1 MLVFLLFLSVT
12 GTKPPSGR
20 VSFCAVGDILLD
32 RGVRNIIENKDFDY
46 PFRNVR
52 NIVDL
57 HDLAFCNLECP
68 ITEKGNPIAKRF
80 SFCADTSY
88 VNGIVNSGFNII
100 SVANNHTLDY
110 GRTGFIR
117 TSQLLS
123 EKGLFSIGGGVNQKE
138 ARGATIITKNGL
150 KFAFFGFIDMLPD
163 GIVYIESEAG
173 PAYASTEEIV
183 RKIEKIRDKVD
194 FVIVSFHWGSEFNR
208 YPRIDHVEKAHRI
221 IDAGADLILGH
232 HPHVLQSV
240 EIYKERPIIYSLGNF
255 VFDQHK
261 IKQCQSAIFE
271 CVFEKGKVD
280 SISFIPVI
288 LEKSCPRI
296 AEKKERKKIMNTIID
311 ISNEFGTRFCE
322 KNNKLFVKIDSS
334 FSFTKPICRCENPEV
349 RVSLSGDKMVLKD
362 DFGKTL
368 SFQDLPEGKD
378 LKDCCFINDT
388 SGLHLYGILGDEKS
402 TFGERIVTATITD
415 TGLIGPFIDPHTFYP
430 WKIMK
435 ADVDGDS
442 KLEIC
447 VGVWKR
453 TKYDTVV
460 SNRLFIYNR
469 RGPYIYPKWLGS
481 RVNSPLI
488 DFDFR
493 DFDSDSIDELI
504 TLELNEDGSKKI
516 NLYKWFEF
524 GFDFIKTLKEKQ
536 EEGIISSN

>member
-1 MLVFLLFLSVT
+1 MLVLLLFVSIT
-12 GTKPPSGR
+12 GTRPPSRR
-20 VSFCAVGDILLD
+20 VSFCAVGDVLLD
-32 RGVRNIIENKDFDY
+32 RGVRNIIDNNDFDY
-46 PFRNVR
+46 PFRYIR
-52 NIVDL
+52 KMTGS

-68 ITEKGNPIAKRF
+68 ITEEGNPIAKRF

-88 VNGIVNSGFNII
+88 ANGIVNSGFNII
-100 SVANNHTLDY
+100 SIANNHTLDY

-123 EKGLFSIGGGVNQKE
+123 EKGLFTIGGGENQKE
-138 ARGATIITKNGL
+138 ARRASIITKNGL
-150 KFAFFGFIDMLPD
+150 KFAFFAFIDMLPD

-183 RKIEKIRDKVD
+183 REIEKIRDKVD
-194 FVIVSFHWGSEFNR
+194 FVIVSFHWGIEFNR

-261 IKQCQSAIFE
+261 LEQCQSAIFE

-288 LEKSCPRI
+288 LEESCPRI
-296 AEKKERKKIMNTIID
+296 AKKEEGKKIMNTIIE
-311 ISNEFGTRFCE
+311 ISNEFRTCFCE
-322 KNNKLFVKIDSS
+322 KKDKLFVKIGPS
-334 FSFTKPICRCENPEV
+334 FSFKKPICRCEDSK
-349 RVSLSGDKMVLKD
+349 VSVTASSEKILFKD
-362 DFGKTL
+362 SAGEII
-368 SFQDLPEGKD
+368 SSQDLPEGKN
-378 LKDCCFINDT
+378 LKDCCFIND
-388 SGLHLYGILGDEKS
+388 SLGLHLYGILGDRNS
-402 TFGERIVTATITD
+402 TFGERIITATIID
-415 TGLIGPFIDPHTFYP
+415 TALIGPFIDPHTFYP

-435 ADVDGDS
+435 ADVDGD
-442 KLEIC
+442 KKFEIC

-453 TKYDTVV
+453 TRYDTVV
-460 SNRLFIYNR
+460 SNRLFIYNS

-488 DFDFR
+488 DFDFI
-493 DFDSDSIDELI
+493 DIDSDGIDELL
-504 TLELNEDGSKKI
+504 TLELNEDSSKKI

-524 GFDFIKTLKEKQ
+524 GFDFIKTLKEVQKD
-536 EEGIISSN
+536 GIICID